1 MSPRVRAIAGFKRF
15 TDPQL
20 ITTGRGVVKE
30 MKDNPNFPNPPEEL
44 KTLESAVEEL
54 RAALAAQVQ
63 GATAATAHK
72 KNKRGA
78 VIELLVKLAHY
89 VQDNCGQNPATLLPS
104 GFQLA
109 TNIVRHES
117 IVYNGNS
124 GAQPN
129 AIEGYSGINIGVGR
143 TGWRRAV
150 SVKRTAA
157 LDTNRTHRTPPS
169 RARSCPSS
177 EPCQAIINVRWTP
190 IAS

>member
-1 MSPRVRAIAGFKRF
+1 MSPQVRAIAGFKRF

-143 TGWRRAV
+143 T
-150 SVKRTAA
+150 
-157 LDTNRTHRTPPS
+157 
-169 RARSCPSS
+169 
-177 EPCQAIINVRWTP
+177 RWD
-190 IAS
+190 